1 MSFET
6 SATFSVV
13 PELIPADLFHRASY
27 KRRDV
32 ETEIIPS
39 NCCHHTRVPLAVATG
54 PACAMVYGGKTLP
67 DVCIYLDLRHRI
79 TNKKHTLIHVVCI
92 YLDVC
97 VTVF

>member
-54 PACAMVYGGKTLP
+54 PALWYTEE
-67 DVCIYLDLRHRI
+67 
-79 TNKKHTLIHVVCI
+79 KHSLMFAYI
-92 YLDVC
+92 
-97 VTVF
+97 